1 VSSTIKAA
9 NLFAAGN
16 AAAAGAISAKVA
28 ALTEGVL
35 KAMLLTKLKLV
46 TVPVMVATLTVAAI
60 LIYRMQAAEHAT
72 ERQANQAPK
81 APNKQDTAMNEQKRL
96 QGTWTIVSGEEA
108 GKKLPEGT
116 VKDKG
121 VRLTIDGNQMTF
133 ASAGRPG
140 TLKATFTVDPAKQ
153 PKTITLTV
161 EEQNGK
167 TSTLHGIYEIDGDSL
182 KLCYGQTPPAE
193 FKTKADREADQ
204 RLYVLQRE
212 K

>member
-1 VSSTIKAA
+1 
-9 NLFAAGN
+9 
-16 AAAAGAISAKVA
+16 
-28 ALTEGVL
+28 
-35 KAMLLTKLKLV
+35 MLLTNPKLI
-46 TVPVMVATLTVAAI
+46 TVLVMVATLTGAAI
-60 LIYRMQAAEHAT
+60 LIYQTQAAEHAT
-72 ERQANQAPK
+72 KQQVNK
-81 APNKQDTAMNEQKRL
+81 APTKQDAAVNEQKRL
-96 QGTWTIVSGEEA
+96 QGIWTIVSGEEA

-121 VRLTIDGNQMTF
+121 VLLTIDGNQMTF

-153 PKTITLTV
+153 PKTIALTV
-161 EEQNGK
+161 EEQKGK
-167 TSTLHGIYEIDGDSL
+167 TSTLHGIYQIDGDTL

-212 K
+212 KK